1 MKQLLNS
8 VEKEKET
15 LIKSFLP
22 SLNKV
27 LRATVSE
34 YYLTCGK
41 AKCRCRKGKKHGPY
55 LYLSSSKSGKVEMYK
70 VPKELENEVK
80 EGVKIYKE
88 IRKKLWRL
96 CELNREILWEKSKT
110 TKKERP

>member
-1 MKQLLNS
+1 MKQSLNS
-8 VEKEKET
+8 VEKEKKA

-22 SLNKV
+22 ALNKV

-55 LYLSSSKSGKVEMYK
+55 LYLSSRKDGKIKMYK
-70 VPKELENEVK
+70 VPKGLENEVK
-80 EGVKIYKE
+80 EGVRIYKE

-96 CELNREILWEKSKT
+96 CELNREILWEKSKIS
-110 TKKERP
+110 KKERP